1 MRFDVARPSDPSCDG
16 AAGAV
21 QSVDEVLA
29 TGELARRPARARDF
43 CAEKKALTAITR
55 EMAAN
60 PHGVLQK
67 VAELAVELCH
77 AESAGVSILE
87 PDGAPDSDDTL
98 RWQAASGIYA
108 RFRGQVLPREAT
120 PCGGAIGS
128 GDTQLFERPAR
139 FFPRMHDFTPQI
151 LENLSTP
158 WSVDGQAMGT
168 VWAAIHTPGYR
179 FDAEDARLLRM
190 LGTLAATAWQTLRA
204 QDAGRQAGPAPRV
217 DVRTR
222 LLSDCIATLRHE
234 IEQRRSAEAALN
246 ALQARREDDL
256 EAMRRLY
263 ELHARLATETSL
275 PAALD
280 HVLSTAC
287 GFARTDRGSIE
298 LLSEDGSRME
308 IAAVRGEGNHS
319 NSSGGGAL
327 AGQSAPM
334 INRAGE
340 TIGMLSTQARQTQRA
355 GPELLRLMELLA
367 WTAAD
372 VVERHRA
379 QAELRLSEARQA
391 YLLRLNTVLRRLSDP
406 VRIQMEAAR
415 VLAEHLGASRA
426 GYASD
431 AGDGDHLVVAHSHAE
446 GVPALDGRY
455 RYADYG
461 AELLPALRAGQ
472 TVVRRDIAADPGL
485 GEREKQACA
494 RLAIAAS
501 VLVPLVK
508 DARLIAVLFAHQDRP
523 RDWSAAEVAL
533 IQETAERTW
542 AAVERAHAVAGSEA
556 ARTALEHQSRFIE
569 ATLAAL
575 PDYIYAF
582 DRDHRF
588 VYVNRAVQDL
598 LGRDAGQILGCNFAD
613 LKVAPDLA
621 ARLDRHLDSLFEGGP
636 NVEDEVF
643 YTSPT
648 GVAAQFHFRWRPV
661 PAEDGSVELVVGVGR
676 DTTERRRIEAR
687 LREDEE
693 RKAFL
698 LGLSDAL
705 RFLSDGAEIQGV
717 VSRLIGRHLGA
728 SRVLIGEFSGDEVV
742 IERDYVDGVASLA
755 GRHPARAFGVA
766 LIETSSRGKAFVVDD
781 VRTHP
786 NLDEAMRAR
795 WLRADIGSLLAFGL
809 FNGDRLAAAFVVH
822 CKVPRHWT
830 EVDIMLV
837 RAAAERA
844 WPAIERAR
852 AAEALKEAD
861 QRKDEFLATLAHE
874 LRNPLAPISNAV
886 HLMRRP
892 DGRRVTDRLMGI
904 VERQVHQI
912 VKLVDDLLDISRI
925 TRGKIELD
933 RQPMRLAD
941 AVRDAVETSRP
952 LVERAR
958 HQLSVTLP
966 DEPLTLCADSVRL
979 TQVLSNL
986 INNAAKYTETGGRI
1000 WLDAAREGD
1009 GVAIR
1014 VRDNGLGI
1022 PAHQL
1027 ARVFDMFVQAQQ
1039 PGETSG
1045 SDGLGI
1051 GLAIVRKLVEMH
1063 GGTVEAH
1070 SPGLRLG
1077 SEFVVRLPLLPQ
1089 DAAAC
1094 PLPACAPRGALGG
1107 HRILVVDDNRDAADT
1122 LALLLESHGAV
1133 TRVVYGGEAALAE
1146 LDVFMPDTMLLDLG
1160 MPGMDGLEVARR
1172 LRADPRRAS
1181 LRIVALTGWGQEN
1194 DRRRTREAGFDHH
1207 LTKPVDFLALEAWLT
1222 GH

>member
-1 MRFDVARPSDPSCDG
+1 MRFDVARSSDPSRDG
-16 AAGAV
+16 AASAV
-21 QSVDEVLA
+21 QSVDEVLV

-43 CAEKKALTAITR
+43 YAEKKALTAITR

-67 VAELAVELCH
+67 VAELVVELCH

-87 PDGAPDSDDTL
+87 PDGPHTLL
-98 RWQAASGIYA
+98 RWQAATGLYA
-108 RFRGQVLPREAT
+108 RYRGETLPHDAA
-120 PCGGAIGS
+120 PCGTAIERGE
-128 GDTQLFERPAR
+128 TLLFDRPER
-139 FFPRMHDFTPQI
+139 FFSRMRAFAPQV
-151 LENLSTP
+151 LENLSAP
-158 WSVDGQAMGT
+158 WSVDGQVVGT
-168 VWAAIHTPGYR
+168 VWAATHTPGYR

-190 LGTLAATAWQTLRA
+190 LGTLAATAWQTARA
-204 QDAGRQAGPAPRV
+204 QEPVRQGAAPAPGV

-222 LLSDCIATLRHE
+222 LLSDSITTLRNE
-234 IEQRRSAEAALN
+234 IEQRRSTEAALR
-246 ALQARREDDL
+246 ALEARREDDL

-308 IAAVRGEGNHS
+308 VAAVRGEGDGS
-319 NSSGGGAL
+319 GSGGSAL
-327 AGQSAPM
+327 ALQSTPM
-334 INRAGE
+334 VNREGD
-340 TIGMLSTQARQTQRA
+340 TIGMLSTQVRQTQRA
-355 GPELLRLMELLA
+355 GPELLRLMEVLA

-372 VVERHRA
+372 IVERHRA

-391 YLLRLNTVLRRLSDP
+391 YLLRLNEILRRLSDP
-406 VRIQMEAAR
+406 ARIQVEAAR
-415 VLAEHLGASRA
+415 ALAEHLGASRA

-431 AGDGDHLVVAHSHAE
+431 
-446 GVPALDGRY
+446 
-455 RYADYG
+455 ADYG

-472 TVVRRDIAADPGL
+472 TVVRRDIAADPAL
-485 GEREKQACA
+485 GEREKEACA
-494 RLAIAAS
+494 ELAIAAS

-508 DARLIAVLFAHQDRP
+508 EGRLAAVLFVHQDRP

-542 AAVERAHAVAGSEA
+542 AAVERASAVAGSEA

-582 DRDHRF
+582 DRNHRF

-613 LKVAPDLA
+613 LEVAPDLA
-621 ARLDRHLDSLFEGGP
+621 ARLDRHLDSLFTGGP
-636 NVEDEVF
+636 DVEDDVP
-643 YTSPT
+643 YTRPG
-648 GVAAQFHFRWRPV
+648 GVAAHFHLRWRPV
-661 PAEDGSVELVVGVGR
+661 PAEDGSVELVVGVAR

-698 LGLSDAL
+698 LGLSDSL
-705 RFLSDGAEIQGV
+705 RFLSDGADIQGV

-728 SRVLIGEFSGDEVV
+728 NRVLIGEFSGDDVV

-755 GRHPARAFGVA
+755 GRHPAPAFGVA
-766 LIETSSRGKAFVVDD
+766 LIESSSRGQALVVDD

-786 NLDEAMRAR
+786 NLDDTMRAR

-822 CKVPRHWT
+822 CKAPRHWT
-830 EVDIMLV
+830 EVDVMLV

-852 AAEALKEAD
+852 ALEALKEAD

-912 VKLVDDLLDISRI
+912 VKLVDDLLEISRI

-933 RQPMRLAD
+933 RQPVRLAD

-952 LVERAR
+952 LIERAR

-966 DEPLTLCADSVRL
+966 DETLTLCADSVRL
-979 TQVLSNL
+979 SQVLSNL
-986 INNAAKYTETGGRI
+986 INNAAKYTEAGGRI
-1000 WLDAAREGD
+1000 WLDAEREGD

-1022 PAHQL
+1022 PENQL
-1027 ARVFDMFVQAQQ
+1027 SRVFDMFAQAQQ
-1039 PGETSG
+1039 PGEIGG

-1070 SPGLRLG
+1070 SPGLRQG
-1077 SEFVVRLPLLPQ
+1077 SEFVVRLPLLPESE
-1089 DAAAC
+1089 AAC
-1094 PLPACAPRGALGG
+1094 PLAAATPRGALGG

-1122 LALLLESHGAV
+1122 LALLLESHGAA
-1133 TRVVYGGEAALAE
+1133 TRVVYDGEAALAE
-1146 LDVFMPDTMLLDLG
+1146 LDVFMPDTVLLDLG
-1160 MPGMDGLEVARR
+1160 MPGMDGFAVARR
-1172 LRADPRRAS
+1172 LRAEPRHAS
-1181 LRIVALTGWGQEN
+1181 LHIVALTGWGQES

-1207 LTKPVDFLALEAWLT
+1207 LTKPVDFTALESWIT
-1222 GH
+1222 EH

>member
-1 MRFDVARPSDPSCDG
+1 MRFDVARPSDPSLDG
-16 AAGAV
+16 AASAV

-29 TGELARRPARARDF
+29 TGELARRPTRARDL

-67 VAELAVELCH
+67 VADLVVELCH

-87 PDGAPDSDDTL
+87 PDGGPGGGL
-98 RWQAASGIYA
+98 RWQATSGLLA
-108 RFRGQVLPREAT
+108 RYRGEVLPRGGA
-120 PCGGAIGS
+120 PCGTAIER
-128 GDTQLFERPAR
+128 GDTLLFDRPGR
-139 FFPRMHDFTPQI
+139 FFPRMRDFTPQV

-158 WSVDGQAMGT
+158 WSVDGQAVGT
-168 VWAAIHTPGYR
+168 VWAATHTPGYR
-179 FDAEDARLLRM
+179 FDAEDARLLKM
-190 LGTLAATAWQTLRA
+190 LGTLAATAWQTVRA
-204 QDAGRQAGPAPRV
+204 QEPGRQGAAPAEPRI

-222 LLSDCIATLRHE
+222 LLSDCIATLRQE
-234 IEQRRSAEAALN
+234 IEQRRGTEAALQ
-246 ALQARREDDL
+246 ALEARREDDL

-287 GFARTDRGSIE
+287 GFARTDCGCIE

-308 IAAVRGEGNHS
+308 IAAARGD
-319 NSSGGGAL
+319 SGGGAGAL
-327 AGQSAPM
+327 AMHATPM
-334 INRAGE
+334 VNREGE
-340 TIGMLSTQARQTQRA
+340 TIGTLSTQVRQQQRT

-372 VVERHRA
+372 FVERHRA
-379 QAELRLSEARQA
+379 QAELRRTEQRQA
-391 YLLRLNTVLRRLSDP
+391 YLLRLNEVLRQFGDP
-406 VRIQMEAAR
+406 ARIQVEAAR
-415 VLAEHLGASRA
+415 VLAQHLGASRA
-426 GYASD
+426 GYAND
-431 AGDGDHLVVAHSHAE
+431 AGDSDHLVVAHIHAD
-446 GVPALDGRY
+446 GVPALGGRY

-461 AELLPALRAGQ
+461 PELLPTLRAGH

-485 GEREKQACA
+485 GEREKEACA

-508 DARLIAVLFAHQDRP
+508 DGRLVAVLFAHQDRP
-523 RDWSAAEVAL
+523 RDWNAAEVAL

-542 AAVERAHAVAGSEA
+542 AAVERAHAEAGSEA
-556 ARTALEHQSRFIE
+556 ARMALQHQSRFIE

-582 DRDHRF
+582 DRNHRF

-598 LGRDAGQILGCNFAD
+598 LGRDAGQILGRNFAD
-613 LKVAPDLA
+613 LDVAPGLA
-621 ARLDRHLDSLFEGGP
+621 ARLDRHLDSLFAGSAS
-636 NVEDEVF
+636 VEDEVF
-643 YTSPT
+643 YTSPG
-648 GVAAQFHFRWRPV
+648 GVAAHYHFRWRPV
-661 PAEDGSVELVVGVGR
+661 PAEDGSVELVVGVAR

-698 LGLSDAL
+698 LGLSDSL
-705 RFLSDGAEIQGV
+705 RFLTDGADIQGV

-766 LIETSSRGKAFVVDD
+766 LIEASSRGRAFVVDD

-786 NLDEAMRAR
+786 NLDEGMRAR
-795 WLRADIGSLLAFGL
+795 WLRADIGSLIAFGL

-830 EVDIMLV
+830 EVDVMLV

-844 WPAIERAR
+844 WPAIEHAR
-852 AAEALKEAD
+852 AVEALKEAD

-912 VKLVDDLLDISRI
+912 VKLVDDLLEISRI

-933 RQPMRLAD
+933 RQPVRLAD
-941 AVRDAVETSRP
+941 AVQDAVETSRP

-966 DEPLTLCADSVRL
+966 DEALTLCADSVRL

-986 INNAAKYTETGGRI
+986 INNAAKYTEAGGHI
-1000 WLDAAREGD
+1000 WLDAEREGD

-1022 PAHQL
+1022 QANQL
-1027 ARVFDMFVQAQQ
+1027 PRVFDMFAQAQQ
-1039 PGETSG
+1039 PGEISG

-1070 SPGLRLG
+1070 SPGLRQG
-1077 SEFVVRLPLLPQ
+1077 SEFVVRLPLVPET
-1089 DAAAC
+1089 DAAC
-1094 PLPACAPRGALGG
+1094 PLAATMPRGALGG

-1133 TRVVYGGEAALAE
+1133 TRVVYDGEAALAE
-1146 LDVFMPDTMLLDLG
+1146 LDVFMPDTVLLDLG

-1181 LRIVALTGWGQEN
+1181 LRLVALTGWGQES

-1207 LTKPVDFLALEAWLT
+1207 LTKPVDFTALQAWLT
-1222 GH
+1222 EH

>member
-1 MRFDVARPSDPSCDG
+1 MRFDVARPFDPSRDG
-16 AAGAV
+16 VASAV

-29 TGELARRPARARDF
+29 TGELARRPMRARDF

-55 EMAAN
+55 EMAAH

-67 VAELAVELCH
+67 VAELVVELCH

-87 PDGAPDSDDTL
+87 PDGGPGGSCTLL
-98 RWQAASGIYA
+98 RWQAASGLYA
-108 RFRGQVLPREAT
+108 RYRGETMPHHGA
-120 PCGGAIGS
+120 PCGAAIERR
-128 GDTQLFERPAR
+128 DTLLFDRPER
-139 FFPRMHDFTPQI
+139 FFARMRDFTPQV

-158 WSVDGQAMGT
+158 WDVDGQTMGT
-168 VWAAIHTPGYR
+168 VWAATHTPGYR

-204 QDAGRQAGPAPRV
+204 QEAGRQAEAAPRA

-222 LLSDCIATLRHE
+222 LWSACIATLRNE
-234 IEQRRSAEAALN
+234 IEQRRSTEAALQ
-246 ALQARREDDL
+246 ALDARREDDL

-287 GFARTDRGSIE
+287 GFAHTDCGHIE
-298 LLSEDGSRME
+298 LLGEDGNRME
-308 IAAVRGEGNHS
+308 IAAVRGDAGN
-319 NSSGGGAL
+319 GGAGAL
-327 AGQSAPM
+327 TTLSAPLL
-334 INRAGE
+334 NREGE
-340 TIGMLSTQARQTQRA
+340 TIGLLCTQVRQPQRP
-355 GPELLRLMELLA
+355 GPDIQRLMELLA

-372 VVERHRA
+372 FVERHRA
-379 QAELRLSEARQA
+379 QAELRRSGARQA
-391 YLLRLNTVLRRLSDP
+391 YLLRLNKALRQLGDP
-406 VRIQMEAAR
+406 ARIQVEAAR

-446 GVPALDGRY
+446 GVPGLDGSY

-461 AELLPALRAGQ
+461 TELLSALRAGQ
-472 TVVRRDIAADPGL
+472 TVVRRNIAADPSL
-485 GEREKQACA
+485 GEREKDACA
-494 RLAIAAS
+494 KLAIAAS

-508 DARLIAVLFAHQDRP
+508 DGRLVAVLFAHQDRP
-523 RDWSAAEVAL
+523 RDWNAAEVAL

-542 AAVERAHAVAGSEA
+542 AAVERAHAEAGSAA
-556 ARTALEHQSRFIE
+556 ARTALQHQSRFIE

-582 DRDHRF
+582 DRNHRF

-613 LKVAPDLA
+613 LEVAPDLA
-621 ARLDRHLDSLFEGGP
+621 ARLDRHLDSLFGGGAS
-636 NVEDEVF
+636 VEDEVF

-648 GVAAQFHFRWRPV
+648 GVAAHFHLRWRPV
-661 PAEDGSVELVVGVGR
+661 PAENGSVELVVGVAR

-687 LREDEE
+687 LRQDEE

-698 LGLSDAL
+698 LGLSDSL
-705 RFLSDGAEIQGV
+705 RFLSDGADIQGV
-717 VSRLIGRHLGA
+717 VSRLIGHHLGA
-728 SRVLIGEFSGDEVV
+728 NRVLIAEFSGDEVM

-755 GRHPARAFGVA
+755 GRHPAHAFGMA
-766 LIETSSRGKAFVVDD
+766 LIEASSRGQALVVDD

-786 NLDEAMRAR
+786 NLDESMRVR

-809 FNGDRLAAAFVVH
+809 FNGGRLAAAFVVH

-830 EVDIMLV
+830 EVDVMLV

-844 WPAIERAR
+844 WPAIEHAR
-852 AAEALKEAD
+852 AVEALKEAD

-912 VKLVDDLLDISRI
+912 VKLVDDLLEISRI

-933 RQPMRLAD
+933 RQPVRLAD
-941 AVRDAVETSRP
+941 AVQDAVETSRP

-966 DEPLTLCADSVRL
+966 DEALTLCADSVRL

-986 INNAAKYTETGGRI
+986 INNAAKYTEAGGHI
-1000 WLDAAREGD
+1000 WLDAEREGD

-1022 PAHQL
+1022 QENQL
-1027 ARVFDMFVQAQQ
+1027 PRVFDMFAQAQQ
-1039 PGETSG
+1039 PGEISG

-1070 SPGLRLG
+1070 SPGLRQG
-1077 SEFVVRLPLLPQ
+1077 SEFVVRLPLVPET
-1089 DAAAC
+1089 DAAC
-1094 PLPACAPRGALGG
+1094 PLAATMPRGALGG

-1133 TRVVYGGEAALAE
+1133 TRVVYDGEAALAE
-1146 LDVFMPDTMLLDLG
+1146 LDVFMPDTVLLDLG

-1181 LRIVALTGWGQEN
+1181 LRLVALTGWGQES

-1207 LTKPVDFLALEAWLT
+1207 LTKPVDFTALQAWLT
-1222 GH
+1222 EH